1 MTETDTWTTGGSSV
15 ESTYDINGNAGDTR
29 TVRLYR
35 AADCYVG
42 GSDIGYGSY
51 DAPTQTVGCVR
62 DKGDNTRTALTLS
75 PETPG
80 STVVE
85 GVFSS
90 VWNNVSSGGPLSNT
104 CTCGDNIDNGFAASW
119 EATLNGTTPVTL
131 KSRYAFVTA
140 PANAT
145 RVRDGAPSR
154 VGT

>member
-62 DKGDNTRTALTLS
+62 DKGDNTRTALPLS
-75 PETPG
+75 PRDPWLDRRRGRLQLRLEQRELGRTA
-80 STVVE
+80 VE
-85 GVFSS
+85 HLHLWRQHRQRLRRLV
-90 VWNNVSSGGPLSNT
+90 GGDT
-104 CTCGDNIDNGFAASW
+104 QRHYAGDLEVA
-119 EATLNGTTPVTL
+119 LRL
-131 KSRYAFVTA
+131 
-140 PANAT
+140 
-145 RVRDGAPSR
+145 RDGLRLTPREYAMER
-154 VGT
+154 RAE